1 MRTGSWHPKLSTRT
15 LRKRFPF
22 SACNLRWV
30 SQWLTLG
37 RRACDGFILLESAI
51 TSTTVSEVV
60 KFKCYQ
66 SGIPLGAVD
75 QPFSLVNITS
85 NSALHRT
92 RRTASFTLPT
102 AYRRACELAMEV
114 KQVME

>member
-60 KFKCYQ
+60 KFRCYQ
-66 SGIPLGAVD
+66 SGIPPGAVD
-75 QPFSLVNITS
+75 QPCSFGQHDAEPGVAQDAP
-85 NSALHRT
+85 NSVIYIANYVPARL
-92 RRTASFTLPT
+92 
-102 AYRRACELAMEV
+102 
-114 KQVME
+114 